1 MQFTKKIILYWTLE
15 RGANFLIQWIN
26 FHFSYALWSDFDESN
41 FGKKW
46 HRFRFFMCKIVE
58 HKAFEYFILVC
69 IGLSSMSLVSLGFFK
84 LRDYDIIICVFLHIW
99 KREKEESNPCFMFC
113 VVGLWRCLSLH
124 SPRAG
129 GRSVLYQHH
138 LCRALHHWNVDEVDC
153 LRI

>member
-1 MQFTKKIILYWTLE
+1 M
-15 RGANFLIQWIN
+15 IQLIN

-84 LRDYDIIICVFLHIW
+84 LRDYDIIIVCSCIY
-99 KREKEESNPCFMFC
+99 KKEKKKKAILVLCF
-113 VVGLWRCLSLH
+113 
-124 SPRAG
+124 
-129 GRSVLYQHH
+129 VL
-138 LCRALHHWNVDEVDC
+138 
-153 LRI
+153 